1 MKITSFKYTK
11 ATGEVSN
18 RVLVTLVKPN
28 TGYEGICVEHLEPA
42 DQVDFIDEM
51 NLLQQDYFNKLNKLY
66 EAHDLKHDYR
76 RFLPE
81 RMSDIVSEE
90 I

>member
-1 MKITSFKYTK
+1 MKITSFKYTR

-28 TGYEGICVEHLEPA
+28 TAYEGICIESLEPA
-42 DQVDFIDEM
+42 DQVAFIDEM
-51 NLLQQDYFNKLNKLY
+51 NLMQQDYFNKLNKLY
-66 EAHDLKHDYR
+66 EAYDLKHDYR
-76 RFLPE
+76 RFLAE
-81 RMSDIVSEE
+81 RMSDIVTEE